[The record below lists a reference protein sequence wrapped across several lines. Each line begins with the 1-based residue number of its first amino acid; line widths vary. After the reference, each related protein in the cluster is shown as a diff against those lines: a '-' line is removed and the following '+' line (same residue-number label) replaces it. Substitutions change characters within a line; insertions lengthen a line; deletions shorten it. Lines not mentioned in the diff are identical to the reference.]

1 MSTPLGRLRTIGF
14 LEGTS
19 FLVLLGI
26 AMPLKKFAGIPEA
39 VTIVGWIHG
48 LLFMLFVAAVFQ
60 VSVARKWPVKRI
72 LAALAASV
80 IPFGPFVLDGW
91 LRREEQEADKQ

>member
-1 MSTPLGRLRTIGF
+1 MNTPIGRLRTIGF

-19 FLVLLGI
+19 FLILLGI

-60 VSVARKWPVKRI
+60 VSAIRKWSVKRI
-72 LAALAASV
+72 LGALAASV
-80 IPFGPFVLDGW
+80 IPFGPVVLDAW
-91 LRREEQEADKQ
+91 LRREEREAENR